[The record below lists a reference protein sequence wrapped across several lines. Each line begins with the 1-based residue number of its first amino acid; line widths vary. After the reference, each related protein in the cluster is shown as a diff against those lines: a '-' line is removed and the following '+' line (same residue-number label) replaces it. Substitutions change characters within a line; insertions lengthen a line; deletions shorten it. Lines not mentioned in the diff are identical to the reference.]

1 VKPLPSQVAELEFRV
16 GPGYFRAGGLKGH
29 ASQHPTGRRLPCH
42 SCSNSVGPGD
52 ETRRGV
58 EFSCVLDMVV
68 SVAGAPWKKEEGSM
82 VKPRCDVRGCSAL
95 LEELYSVTP
104 L

>member
-1 VKPLPSQVAELEFRV
+1 MHLSIPLA
-16 GPGYFRAGGLKGH
+16 
-29 ASQHPTGRRLPCH
+29 
-42 SCSNSVGPGD
+42 
-52 ETRRGV
+52 GV

-104 L
+104 LCISTLYTLDIIKAHIQPAQTN

>member
-1 VKPLPSQVAELEFRV
+1 MHLSIPIFPS
-16 GPGYFRAGGLKGH
+16 
-29 ASQHPTGRRLPCH
+29 
-42 SCSNSVGPGD
+42 PGD

-95 LEELYSVTP
+95 LEELYSV
-104 L
+104 LYLRNAF